1 MKMCR
6 FIFNKE
12 TDKERYERLYK
23 LTDMKDYGLCP
34 PAMNAQ
40 VALSELCRYFLGD
53 DWYSLMCGSQEQIN
67 TEIVFEI
74 EKKYKGV
81 RK

>member
-1 MKMCR
+1 MCK

-34 PAMNAQ
+34 PAMKAQ
-40 VALSELCRYFLGD
+40 VALNELCRYFLGE
-53 DWYSLMCGSQEQIN
+53 DWLSVNPISQEQIN
-67 TEIVFEI
+67 TEIVCEI
-74 EKKYKGV
+74 ESRYKSKC
-81 RK
+81 RR

>member
-1 MKMCR
+1 MCR
-6 FIFNKE
+6 FVFNKE

-23 LTDMKDYGLCP
+23 LTDMKDYGLCL
-34 PAMNAQ
+34 PAMKAQ

-53 DWYSLMCGSQEQIN
+53 DWYTVCGSREQIN

>member
-1 MKMCR
+1 MCK
-6 FIFNKE
+6 FIFSKE
-12 TDKERYERLYK
+12 TDKERYKRLYK

-34 PAMNAQ
+34 PAMKAQ
-40 VALSELCRYFLGD
+40 VALNELCKYFLGE
-53 DWYSLMCGSQEQIN
+53 DWYAVCGSQEQIN

-74 EKKYKGV
+74 ERKYKGV